1 MSEVLST
8 LQSLF
13 TFAFVVSSMLVMGM
27 SLTVGQIVEPLR
39 NLRLVALALLA
50 SFVIVPV
57 TAFILKQLIRMDEQ
71 LQIGLI
77 LMASA
82 HGAPFLP
89 KLTQLAKGNLAFS
102 VGLMTLLI
110 VATVIYMPIV
120 LPLLLPG
127 VTVDAGQ
134 IAGSLFFQMIVPLAI
149 GLLVRARWKEAADE
163 AKKPLAQI
171 SNVSLVLLLVLML
184 GLNIQNVIDLFG
196 SGALLA
202 TLILT
207 VVAVAA
213 GYLLGGPGQDTRNVL
228 ALGTALPNMAAGF
241 LVANGSFADKPNVLV
256 FLAGAGLIVMI
267 INFPLAAE
275 FGKRAGATRPAP
287 REGSDSEAAAGA

>member
-27 SLTVGQIVEPLR
+27 SLTVAQIVEPLR
-39 NLRLVALALLA
+39 NLRLVVLALVA
-50 SFVIVPV
+50 AFVVVPV
-57 TAFILKQLIRMDEQ
+57 TAYILKTIIPMDEE

-89 KLTQLAKGNLAFS
+89 KVSQIAKANLAFA

-110 VATVIYMPIV
+110 VVTVVYLPIV

-134 IAGSLFFQMIVPLAI
+134 IAGSLFFQMIVPLAV
-149 GLLVRARWKEAADE
+149 GLVIRARWEEVADE
-163 AKKPLAQI
+163 ARKPLAQV
-171 SNVSLVLLLVLML
+171 SNISLVLLLVLML

-207 VVAVAA
+207 AVAATA
-213 GYLLGGPGQDTRNVL
+213 GYLLGGPGQDTRSVL
-228 ALGTALPNMAAGF
+228 SLGTALPNMAASF
-241 LVANGSFADKPNVLV
+241 LIANSSFADKPNVLV
-256 FLAGAGLIVMI
+256 FLAGAGLMVMVIV
-267 INFPLAAE
+267 FPLAAE
-275 FGKRAGATRPAP
+275 LGKRATARGATSAEPA
-287 REGSDSEAAAGA
+287 A

>member
-1 MSEVLST
+1 MAELLST

-13 TFAFVVSSMLVMGM
+13 TTAFVVTSMLVMGM
-27 SLTVGQIVEPLR
+27 SLTVPQIIEPLR
-39 NLRLVALALLA
+39 NLRLVVLALVA
-50 SFVIVPV
+50 AFVVVPV
-57 TAFILKQLIRMDEQ
+57 TAVVLRAVIPMDEQ

-89 KLTQLAKGNLAFS
+89 KLTQIAKGNLAYA

-110 VATVIYMPIV
+110 VATVIYLPIV

-127 VTVDAGQ
+127 VTVDAGA
-134 IAGSLFFQMIVPLAI
+134 IASSLFIQMLVPLAI
-149 GLLVRARWKEAADE
+149 GLLVNARWPEAADE
-163 AKKPLAQI
+163 ARKPLAQV
-171 SNVSLVLLLVLML
+171 SNISLVLLLVLML
-184 GLNIQNVIDLFG
+184 GLNLPNVIGLIG

-207 VVAVAA
+207 VVAIGA
-213 GYLLGGPGQDTRNVL
+213 GYLLGGPGQDTRGVT
-228 ALGTALPNMAAGF
+228 ALGVALPNMAASF
-241 LVANGSFADKPNVLV
+241 LIAGSSFADKPNVIV
-256 FLAGAGLIVMI
+256 FLAGAGLIVML

-275 FGKRAGATRPAP
+275 LGKRAAP
-287 REGSDSEAAAGA
+287 RADGGEVPTPT

>member
-1 MSEVLST
+1 MPEVLST

-27 SLTVGQIVEPLR
+27 SLTVDQIVAPLR
-39 NLRLVALALLA
+39 NLRLVVLALVA

-57 TAFILKQLIRMDEQ
+57 TAFILKAVIPMEEQ

-89 KLTQLAKGNLAFS
+89 KLTQIAKGDLAFS

-110 VATVIYMPIV
+110 VATVVYMPIV
-120 LPLLLPG
+120 LPVLLPG

-149 GLLVRARWKEAADE
+149 GLLVRARWEEAADE

-207 VVAVAA
+207 VVAVVA
-213 GYLLGGPGQDTRNVL
+213 GYLLGGPGRDTRNVL

-241 LVANGSFADKPNVLV
+241 LVANGSFADQPNVLV

-287 REGSDSEAAAGA
+287 REGTDSEATAGA

>member
-1 MSEVLST
+1 V
-8 LQSLF
+8 
-13 TFAFVVSSMLVMGM
+13 
-27 SLTVGQIVEPLR
+27 
-39 NLRLVALALLA
+39 RLVVVALVA

-57 TAFILKQLIRMDEQ
+57 TAYILKQVIPMDEQ
-71 LQIGLI
+71 LQIGLV

-89 KLTQLAKGNLAFS
+89 KLSQLAKSNLAFS

-110 VATVIYMPIV
+110 VVTVVYLPIV
-120 LPLLLPG
+120 LPILLPG

-134 IAGSLFFQMIVPLAI
+134 IASSLFFQMIVPLAI
-149 GLLVRARWKEAADE
+149 GLLVRARWEEAADE
-163 AKKPLAQI
+163 ARKPLAQI

-184 GLNIQNVIDLFG
+184 GFNIQNVIDLFG

-207 VVAVAA
+207 IVAVGA

-228 ALGTALPNMAAGF
+228 ALGTALPNMAASF
-241 LVANGSFADKPNVLV
+241 LVANGSFADKPDVLV
-256 FLAGAGLIVMI
+256 FLAGAGLIVMAI
-267 INFPLAAE
+267 TCPLAAE
-275 FGKRAGATRPAP
+275 FGKRAGESTQ
-287 REGSDSEAAAGA
+287 AAGTT

>member
-1 MSEVLST
+1 MAELLST

-13 TFAFVVSSMLVMGM
+13 TTAFVVTSMLVMGM
-27 SLTVGQIVEPLR
+27 SLTVPRIVEPLR
-39 NLRLVALALLA
+39 NVRLVVLALVA
-50 SFVIVPV
+50 AFVIVPV
-57 TAFILKQLIRMDEQ
+57 TAVVLRALIPMDEQ

-89 KLTQLAKGNLAFS
+89 KLTQIAKGNLAYA

-110 VATVIYMPIV
+110 VATVIYLPIV

-127 VTVDAGQ
+127 VTVDAGA
-134 IAGSLFFQMIVPLAI
+134 IASSLFVQMIVPLAI
-149 GLLVRARWKEAADE
+149 GLLVNARWPEAADE
-163 AKKPLAQI
+163 AKPPLAQVSNI
-171 SNVSLVLLLVLML
+171 SLILLLVLML
-184 GLNIQNVIDLFG
+184 GLNLPNVIGLIG

-207 VVAVAA
+207 VVAIGA
-213 GYLLGGPGQDTRNVL
+213 GYLLGGPGQDTRGVT
-228 ALGTALPNMAAGF
+228 ALGVALPNMAAGF
-241 LVANGSFADKPNVLV
+241 LIAGSSFADQANVLV
-256 FLAGAGLIVMI
+256 FLAGAGLIVML

-275 FGKRAGATRPAP
+275 LGKRSPAEEAVPAP
-287 REGSDSEAAAGA
+287 APM

>member
-1 MSEVLST
+1 ME
-8 LQSLF
+8 
-13 TFAFVVSSMLVMGM
+13 
-27 SLTVGQIVEPLR
+27 
-39 NLRLVALALLA
+39 
-50 SFVIVPV
+50 
-57 TAFILKQLIRMDEQ
+57 EQ

-89 KLTQLAKGNLAFS
+89 KLTQIAKGNLAFS

-149 GLLVRARWKEAADE
+149 GLLVRARWEEAADE

-213 GYLLGGPGQDTRNVL
+213 GYLLGGPGQDTRQRPR
-228 ALGTALPNMAAGF
+228 ARHSPAEHGGRLPRGQRQLRRQTERPRLPGRRGVDRDGHQLPAGCR
-241 LVANGSFADKPNVLV
+241 VRQ
-256 FLAGAGLIVMI
+256 AGERGWS
-267 INFPLAAE
+267 
-275 FGKRAGATRPAP
+275 
-287 REGSDSEAAAGA
+287 GSDEWQRSRCRGRYLRWGREVVRTPWARPLRACTVDRAREATA